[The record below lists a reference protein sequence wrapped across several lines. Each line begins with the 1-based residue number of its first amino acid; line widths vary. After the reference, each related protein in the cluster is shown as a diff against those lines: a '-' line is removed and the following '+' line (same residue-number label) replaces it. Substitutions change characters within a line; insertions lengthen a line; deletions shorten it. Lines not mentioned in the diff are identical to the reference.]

1 MNSPRPRGA
10 TLVVGLILLSL
21 VTLLGLAGAST
32 AHVEQ
37 QLAQNEQY
45 RDAAAA
51 AASAGIET
59 ALARLAAMDTPSPIL
74 EIRDSMPEPRDRFEV
89 SLRFAGYETALPQEA
104 GGDLAGAHFEIVST
118 GYSARRAVDRQ
129 VTDVMRVM
137 HSADA
142 EPLPCGAE
150 ADGRRCYVDGDIARL
165 SWRRVTVE

>member
-1 MNSPRPRGA
+1 MSAPRPRGA

-51 AASAGIET
+51 AASAGIEV
-59 ALARLAAMDTPSPIL
+59 AIARLSAMEPSATTTGL
-74 EIRDSMPEPRDRFEV
+74 RESMPDPRDRFEV
-89 SLRFAGYETALPQEA
+89 TLRFAGYELALPQAA
-104 GGDLAGAHFEIVST
+104 GGHLVGAHFEIVST

-129 VTDVMRVM
+129 VADVIRVVP
-137 HSADA
+137 SADA

-150 ADGRRCYVDGDIARL
+150 AEGRRCSADGDIARL